1 MKMLVVAWD
10 DTCTTALQNYFKK
23 ASFSDEEKDGNSDNP
38 FPTWNIQSSSL
49 NFAMEIWFLTMSH
62 VMIFWYSMKK
72 FLQRKKF

>member
-38 FPTWNIQSSSL
+38 FPT
-49 NFAMEIWFLTMSH
+49 
-62 VMIFWYSMKK
+62 
-72 FLQRKKF
+72 